1 MCTKTR
7 GRALGERGAATTPVS
22 PCPGGRSSQM
32 NKTSAPRRAPVPPV
46 LSRVTRLGALAAL
59 TLLSATAPASAEVWK
74 CRAEDG
80 GVRFSDKPCPGS
92 GDPLD
97 ARRLQPNVV
106 DAVRLPTATSGG
118 AREAE
123 GDAAPRAPVNDCPGD
138 QELRDMETRA
148 NARSL
153 GEAEKTFMQD
163 EIRRVLQC
171 RKGQGRY
178 TWEDWKISREARAAQ
193 SSSNAE
199 SARRRAEAM
208 HSAADPVEGDR
219 IAQQRR
225 DAEREQALA
234 AARQRRLQQQPR
246 PITPPQPP
254 LPPCPAGA
262 KSSGAAGAQCS

>member
-1 MCTKTR
+1 
-7 GRALGERGAATTPVS
+7 
-22 PCPGGRSSQM
+22 M
-32 NKTSAPRRAPVPPV
+32 NKKREVPARRD
-46 LSRVTRLGALAAL
+46 LRLGGLAGLVALA
-59 TLLSATAPASAEVWK
+59 LLQGYPGLAAAEVWK

-92 GDPLD
+92 GETIES
-97 ARRLQPNVV
+97 RRLQPNVV
-106 DAVRLPTATSGG
+106 DAVRLPAAASGA

-123 GDAAPRAPVNDCPGD
+123 GEAAPRPPANDCPGD
-138 QELRDMETRA
+138 QELRDMEVRA
-148 NARSL
+148 NSRTL
-153 GEAEKTFMQD
+153 GDAEKSFMQD
-163 EIRRVLQC
+163 EIRRVFQC

-219 IAQQRR
+219 IAQLRR

-246 PITPPQPP
+246 PP
-254 LPPCPAGA
+254 LPPCPAGSQA
-262 KSSGAAGAQCS
+262 TGQARGQCS

>member
-1 MCTKTR
+1 
-7 GRALGERGAATTPVS
+7 
-22 PCPGGRSSQM
+22 M
-32 NKTSAPRRAPVPPV
+32 NKKPEVSARHG
-46 LSRVTRLGALAAL
+46 LRLGGLAGLLALA
-59 TLLSATAPASAEVWK
+59 LLQGYPTPAAAEVWK

-92 GDPLD
+92 GE
-97 ARRLQPNVV
+97 AIESRRLQPNVV
-106 DAVRLPTATSGG
+106 DAVRLPAAASGAG
-118 AREAE
+118 REAE
-123 GDAAPRAPVNDCPGD
+123 SEAAQRPPVNDCPGD
-138 QELRDMETRA
+138 QELREMEVRA
-148 NARSL
+148 NSRTL
-153 GEAEKTFMQD
+153 GDAEKNFMQD
-163 EIRRVLQC
+163 EIRRVFQC

-234 AARQRRLQQQPR
+234 AARQRRLQQQPQ
-246 PITPPQPP
+246 PITPP
-254 LPPCPAGA
+254 LPPCPAG
-262 KSSGAAGAQCS
+262 SQAAGQARGQCS